1 MLTRKLSVFCNTRK
15 IRDFVEKAQDDFL
28 PKLLPIH
35 EFENTLLYKDDFS
48 KASQIE
54 RILLMQEAIKK
65 TKNCQDLLYIKSE
78 LLAFLKNSE
87 YIFSFFTELAKDKK
101 TIEELRAS
109 DIYASYDEHLDILE
123 NLLKNYEEAL
133 EEKKL
138 YDEITLVKAYNI
150 NDVFLLQFDEID
162 LYIDGILSNFEWDIL
177 MQAKEFTK
185 INLHIQSSL
194 LNEKLVK
201 KVAELFQLKLENYHK
216 YKISMQE
223 GKILEDEKLE
233 AKGKILLKEFKQK
246 SLQACYVF
254 EKISTFIHQ
263 GIPAKDI
270 FVLLPDESFAQILK
284 SFDRTNMLNFA
295 MGQNFQQSA
304 FFVILEN
311 ILLSLKEKN
320 FPDFELYNYDELSL
334 LLSFYE
340 VKEEFYNEVQSL
352 YFSQNL
358 AFDKI
363 QNLLLQLAETL
374 KISKEIKDKILIKLF
389 DIEALILNQ
398 KISNRDIFEIL
409 LMNLAQIKIDDVSGG
424 EVSVIGILESRS
436 LDMKAAII
444 VDFNDDLVPKRSV
457 NEMFLNSTIRAKA
470 GLISYLDRENLQR
483 FYYESIIL
491 KADIVAISYLK
502 NEEKSPSRFLKYFSN
517 QADSALKVEI
527 IKDEEYQDTE
537 YLNILKNY
545 LPSES
550 NFAHLQ
556 EIKAKHNILAQAL
569 SFTRFETFRT
579 CKRAY
584 YYKYVLRLK
593 EARAFRKANSGK
605 EIGEV
610 LHKALEFYFLDHKD
624 ENYFSYEAFA
634 KLFRTLAKNYKI
646 SRIYQELWLERLKK
660 FAAWQNR
667 RFEEGYKIAYIE
679 LALENNFHDIHLI
692 GKLDRVDQNEENFE
706 ILDYKSSKNIENKT
720 FQLEFY
726 KALFP
731 KDNVEAKF
739 LELKNATLIEQSE
752 KINEESFLASLEEL
766 REESKEEIIFS
777 KTDKK
782 ELCKH
787 CAYKVICRK
796 DLSE

>member
-15 IRDFVEKAQDDFL
+15 IRDFIEKAQDDFL

-65 TKNCQDLLYIKSE
+65 TKKCQDLLYIKSE

-101 TIEELRAS
+101 SINDLRAS

-123 NLLKNYEEAL
+123 NLLENYEAAL

-138 YDEITLVKAYNI
+138 YDEITLVKNYNI

-194 LNEKLVK
+194 LNEKLIK
-201 KVAELFQLKLENYHK
+201 KVSELFNLKLENYHN
-216 YKISMQE
+216 YKISMQD
-223 GKILEDEKLE
+223 GKILEDKKLE
-233 AKGKILLKEFKQK
+233 VKGKILLKEFKQK
-246 SLQACYVF
+246 SLQACFVF
-254 EKISTFIHQ
+254 EKISSFIRA

-284 SFDRTNMLNFA
+284 SLDRTNMLNFA
-295 MGQNFQQSA
+295 MGQSFQQSA
-304 FFVILEN
+304 FYIILEN
-311 ILLSLKEKN
+311 IILSLKEKN
-320 FPDFELYNYDELSL
+320 FPDFELYNYDEISL

-340 VKEEFYNEVQSL
+340 IGEAFYNEVQNL
-352 YFSQNL
+352 YFSQTL
-358 AFDKI
+358 AYDKI
-363 QNLLLQLAETL
+363 LNLLMQLAETL

-389 DIEALILNQ
+389 DIETLILNQ
-398 KISNRDIFEIL
+398 NLSNRDIFEIL

-444 VDFNDDLVPKRSV
+444 VDFNDDLVPKRSI

-491 KADIVAISYLK
+491 KADVVAISYLK

-517 QADSALKVEI
+517 KNHPLKVEL
-527 IKDEEYQDTE
+527 IKDEEYSDEE
-537 YLNILKNY
+537 YLNILKAY
-545 LPSES
+545 QPSES
-550 NFAHLQ
+550 SFAHLQ

-584 YYKYVLRLK
+584 YYKYILKLK

-646 SRIYQELWLERLKK
+646 SKLYQELWLERLKK
-660 FAAWQNR
+660 FSFWQNQ
-667 RFEEGYKIAYIE
+667 RFEEGYKIAHIE
-679 LALENNFHDIHLI
+679 LSLENTFHSFPLI
-692 GKLDRVDQNEENFE
+692 GKLDRVDQNEDGFE
-706 ILDYKSSKNIENKT
+706 IIDYKSSKNIENKT

-739 LELKNATLIEQSE
+739 LELKNASLIEQSD
-752 KINEESFLASLEEL
+752 KINEESFLAALEEL

-777 KTDKK
+777 KTEKK